1 MKKVLFIIGTR
12 PEAIK
17 LKPVIENI
25 NKFFQIKICL
35 TNQHENI
42 RNTFLEFDN
51 SIIELKLKREE
62 NNLTGLMGNILLLL
76 DNNTDIQTWKPD
88 IIAVHG
94 DTCSA
99 LCGAFY
105 AFYSNIKLCH
115 IEAGLRTHDKFSP
128 FPEEANRKIIDY
140 LSDIHFAPTEYN
152 QNNLQQENI
161 IDNVYVVGNSIIDV
175 IKTSLCKNNGTQEPY
190 GLVTLHRRENW
201 DSAIESSLNEIVR
214 FASDFKY
221 KILYVCNYNSLLKNK
236 IIKIIGNNKYVQILD
251 PLNST
256 NFHELLKNCTF
267 VVTDSGGIQ
276 EEAIYFSK
284 PLLIMRTTTERQE
297 IINHNCGYLINPNTV
312 YAALTDT
319 LGGSLQF
326 NIKTDLYGDGS
337 TSKKLTEKL
346 YEYLLYKS

>member
-17 LKPVIENI
+17 LKPIIENI
-25 NKFFQIKICL
+25 NKCFQIKICL

-42 RNTFLEFDN
+42 KNTFLEFNND
-51 SIIELKLKREE
+51 IIELKLKREE

-140 LSDIHFAPTEYN
+140 LSDIYFAPTKYN
-152 QNNLQQENI
+152 QNNLEQENI
-161 IDNVYVVGNSIIDV
+161 TDNVHVVGNSIIDV
-175 IKTSLCKNNGTQEPY
+175 IKTNDYNNDEVKEIY

-201 DSAIESSLNEIVR
+201 DSIIESSLNEIVR
-214 FASDFKY
+214 FASYFKY
-221 KILYVCNYNSLLKNK
+221 KILYVCNHNSLLKNK
-236 IIKIIGNNKYVQILD
+236 IIKIIDNNKYVEILD
-251 PLNST
+251 PLNSIQ
-256 NFHELLKNCTF
+256 FHKLLKNCAF

-276 EEAIYFSK
+276 EEAVYFSK

-297 IINHNCGYLINPNTV
+297 IINYNCGYLINPDTV
-312 YAALTDT
+312 YNTLTDI
-319 LGGSLQF
+319 LSGRLHF
-326 NIKTDLYGDGS
+326 NIKTELYGDGS
-337 TSKKLTEKL
+337 TSKNIKEKL

>member
-115 IEAGLRTHDKFSP
+115 IEAGLNFDAIYHIQ
-128 FPEEANRKIIDY
+128 EVLDY
-140 LSDIHFAPTEYN
+140 LD
-152 QNNLQQENI
+152 
-161 IDNVYVVGNSIIDV
+161 
-175 IKTSLCKNNGTQEPY
+175 
-190 GLVTLHRRENW
+190 
-201 DSAIESSLNEIVR
+201 
-214 FASDFKY
+214 
-221 KILYVCNYNSLLKNK
+221 
-236 IIKIIGNNKYVQILD
+236 
-251 PLNST
+251 
-256 NFHELLKNCTF
+256 
-267 VVTDSGGIQ
+267 
-276 EEAIYFSK
+276 
-284 PLLIMRTTTERQE
+284 
-297 IINHNCGYLINPNTV
+297 YL
-312 YAALTDT
+312 
-319 LGGSLQF
+319 
-326 NIKTDLYGDGS
+326 
-337 TSKKLTEKL
+337 
-346 YEYLLYKS
+346 